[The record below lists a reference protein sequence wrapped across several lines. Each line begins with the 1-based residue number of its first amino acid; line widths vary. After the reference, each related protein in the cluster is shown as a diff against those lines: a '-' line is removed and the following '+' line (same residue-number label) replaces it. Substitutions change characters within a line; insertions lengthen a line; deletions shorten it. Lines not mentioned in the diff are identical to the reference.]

1 MTQFILSG
9 WLEFR
14 NGDPKFR
21 QKKMRVIAKAVGA
34 ARHVDNL
41 ARPDRI
47 NHNRIR
53 IRGASNQHQDADIP
67 SVAHLPSET
76 THQLKVIAPIDSG
89 L

>member
-9 WLEFR
+9 GLEFG
-14 NGDPKFR
+14 NGAPQPR

-41 ARPDRI
+41 ARPNRI
-47 NHNRIR
+47 NHNRMR
-53 IRGASNQHQDADIP
+53 IRGASNQDQDADIP

-76 THQLKVIAPIDSG
+76 THQLKVITPIDSG

>member
-1 MTQFILSG
+1 MTEGVLADG
-9 WLEFR
+9 LEFR

-41 ARPDRI
+41 ARPNRI
-47 NHNRIR
+47 NHNRMR
-53 IRGASNQHQDADIP
+53 IRGASNQDQDADIP